1 MKNRANSVIPYFIA
15 VVILIGT
22 GFASTSTG
30 TGVFNWAI
38 TIAQSFAGW
47 PLMALCL
54 VSIASIGFFLL
65 SYKSRGWPWILP
77 PLALSLYSLVS
88 ILGPVQ
94 KGVKAPEIAA
104 PGMPDQIRI
113 LHANLYLYNS
123 RETMPSVLA
132 TIRHWNPDII
142 ILHELD
148 VPHHAVLGS
157 QLSDYT
163 YQRIDTTHPY
173 FGSGIYSRVPLKNV
187 KEISTRIETLVSFD
201 LELYQS
207 QGAYRHCNAPS
218 RMSVI
223 TVHPVA
229 PFNPRILEIHRRA
242 LKHLAESANQKD
254 AVLVTGDFNSVDW
267 SADMQH
273 LQESTGLKK
282 VFSASFTENLF
293 RGTYSAQWPNLFRLP
308 IDGILV
314 SNDLNVS
321 GFKKIEIPGSDHLG
335 LVVDVQW
342 PSPENCDS
350 LKNFQ
355 RSSP

>member
-1 MKNRANSVIPYFIA
+1 MLSWA
-15 VVILIGT
+15 V
-22 GFASTSTG
+22 
-30 TGVFNWAI
+30 
-38 TIAQSFAGW
+38 TIAESFAGW
-47 PLMALCL
+47 HLMVLCL
-54 VSIASIGFFLL
+54 IVMTVLGCLL
-65 SYKSRGWPWILP
+65 LWNKSGGWPWLLP
-77 PLALSLYSLVS
+77 PLALSLYSLIS
-88 ILGPVQ
+88 ILGPAQ
-94 KGVKAPEIAA
+94 NGVTAPDIATRA
-104 PGMPDQIRI
+104 MPDQIRI

-123 RETMPSVLA
+123 SETMPWVLA
-132 TIRHWNPDII
+132 TLRHWNPDII

-157 QLSDYT
+157 QLSDYS
-163 YQRIDTTHPY
+163 YQRINTTHPY
-173 FGSGIYSRVPLKNV
+173 FGSGIYSRVPLHNV
-187 KEISTRIETLVSFD
+187 KEISTRIETLVSFE
-201 LELYQS
+201 LELHQS
-207 QGAYRHCNAPS
+207 HGAYRHCKSPS
-218 RMSVI
+218 RMSVV

-242 LKHLAESANQKD
+242 LRHLAESANERD
-254 AVLVTGDFNSVDW
+254 GILVTGDFNTVDW

-282 VFSASFTENLF
+282 VFSASFKEKLF